1 MDANE
6 GKYAEG
12 ICTCRNKDKLH
23 QMVQDK
29 LHMMVKKIKM
39 EMDMAVLVMKI

>member
-12 ICTCRNKDKLH
+12 ICTCGNKDKLH
-23 QMVQDK
+23 LMVKDK
-29 LHMMVKKIKM
+29 LHMMVKKVKM
-39 EMDMAVLVMKI
+39 EMDMTVLVVKI